1 MSPLKLGG
9 VFLFMVSMLTT
20 HSGCSSNS
28 VNKDIYKALIQREC
42 IQKTGEVNC
51 DSGQPSYED
60 YQRERDEIKNQ
71 E

>member
-1 MSPLKLGG
+1 LSLMKLNG
-9 VFLFMVSMLTT
+9 VFLLMVGVLTAL
-20 HSGCSSNS
+20 SGCSSNS
-28 VNKDIYKALIQREC
+28 VNKNIYKALIQREC
-42 IQKTGEVNC
+42 IQNTGEPNC